1 MHAFAIAGP
10 TGALAFLK
18 ARAATRFLSKLKSA
32 EISLSLSLS
41 PLPATSSVGEVRYT
55 LGKEN

>member
-32 EISLSLSLS
+32 EISLSLS